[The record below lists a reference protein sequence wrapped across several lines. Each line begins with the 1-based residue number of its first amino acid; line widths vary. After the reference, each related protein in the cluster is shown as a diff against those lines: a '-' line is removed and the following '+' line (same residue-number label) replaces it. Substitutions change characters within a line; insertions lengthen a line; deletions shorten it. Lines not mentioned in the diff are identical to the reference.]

1 MAGPRPAVHGI
12 PAWLRVG
19 ARCAPRDSF
28 DSLGLYPNVSRI
40 DWRRCPI
47 ILADEEQVFDTLGIA
62 VRFIDCV
69 TAIKNPD
76 ALAVKREVEE
86 DWGR

>member
-1 MAGPRPAVHGI
+1 
-12 PAWLRVG
+12 
-19 ARCAPRDSF
+19 
-28 DSLGLYPNVSRI
+28 
-40 DWRRCPI
+40 
-47 ILADEEQVFDTLGIA
+47 LADEEQVFDTLGIA

-86 DWGR
+86 DWGRWTGAQREFAN